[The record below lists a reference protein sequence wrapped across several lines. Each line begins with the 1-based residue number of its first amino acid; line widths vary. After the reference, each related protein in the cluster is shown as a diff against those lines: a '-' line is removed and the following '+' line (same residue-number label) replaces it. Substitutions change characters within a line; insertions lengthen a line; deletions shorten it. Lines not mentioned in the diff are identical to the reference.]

1 MMALSILSILLIVSM
16 PILAHVYD
24 ERQIIK
30 QKHEA
35 IRMLQHQL
43 LLWRRNDNA
52 SLNAEQDTDFQFEWI
67 ERKEHSAYLSVHWT
81 YRGRTYRLT
90 GEALR

>member
-1 MMALSILSILLIVSM
+1 MVALSILSLLLIVSM
-16 PILAHVYD
+16 PILTHVSY

-35 IRMLQHQL
+35 IRMLQHEL

-52 SLNAEQDTDFQFEWI
+52 SLNTEQDTDFQFEWI
-67 ERKEHSAYLSVHWT
+67 EKKEHSAYLSVHWT
-81 YRGRTYRLT
+81 YGGRTHRLT
-90 GEALR
+90 GEAVR

>member
-1 MMALSILSILLIVSM
+1 MVALSILSLLLIVSM
-16 PILAHVYD
+16 PILTHVSY

-35 IRMLQHQL
+35 IRMLQHEL

-52 SLNAEQDTDFQFEWI
+52 SLNTEQDTDFQFEWI
-67 ERKEHSAYLSVHWT
+67 EKRNIPLIF
-81 YRGRTYRLT
+81 RFT
-90 GEALR
+90 GLMADAPIG